1 MLCVHDAILNDFSGF
16 SRLKYFFIGN
26 YLFAHYKAKSKTVK
40 PTCNDEFNYHLCWTL
55 DLQTAGAAYS
65 PIICTA
71 TKSPAPEIKD
81 EWPLLIITVKA
92 SLPQVPKQGLNQL
105 KM

>member
-1 MLCVHDAILNDFSGF
+1 MQS
-16 SRLKYFFIGN
+16 
-26 YLFAHYKAKSKTVK
+26 
-40 PTCNDEFNYHLCWTL
+40 
-55 DLQTAGAAYS
+55 AGAACS
-65 PIICTA
+65 SRICTA
-71 TKSPAPEIKD
+71 IKSPTLEIKD